1 LHRAHPASMATGII
15 SLMLEFLKQIFRLWK
30 TVFLLQILIAIVI
43 IIGMLWYTKDMVSIG
58 AWL

>member
-1 LHRAHPASMATGII
+1 MATGII

-43 IIGMLWYTKDMVSIG
+43 IIGMLWYTKDMISIG

>member
-1 LHRAHPASMATGII
+1 MATGII

-43 IIGMLWYTKDMVSIG
+43 IIGMLWYTKDMISFGV
-58 AWL
+58 WL